1 MGQPLQWIREIS
13 TIIIITM
20 LLKIKDDKASAQ
32 LQDNFLENRIFQDV
46 EQRNLNLILN
56 HSYRENTDFLFLITL
71 TVDLILNLAISTFD
85 SVIKSVFLSRYSL
98 FF

>member
-1 MGQPLQWIREIS
+1 MYN
-13 TIIIITM
+13 
-20 LLKIKDDKASAQ
+20 K
-32 LQDNFLENRIFQDV
+32 ENLDF
-46 EQRNLNLILN
+46 ILN